1 VLNEPTV
8 TLTRCQAVPEPSCIK
23 EGVCVPHI
31 AVSEEVPGM
40 GGLLLFKPSTGLK
53 FSELAEQILRGPS
66 PLSESEREMIAVLV
80 SSRNEC
86 LYCAHSHAATAA
98 HLLDGDYETVW
109 SVVADPESSPVTD
122 KMRALLN
129 IAAKVQRSG
138 LEVTAEDVAHARA
151 AGAGD
156 EDIHDAV
163 LVAAFFSMANRY
175 VDGLAAITPT
185 DDEAYDQIGR
195 RLAEQGYMSRFR

>member
-1 VLNEPTV
+1 M
-8 TLTRCQAVPEPSCIK
+8 
-23 EGVCVPHI
+23 PHI
-31 AVSEEVPGM
+31 PVSEEVPGM

-86 LYCAHSHAATAA
+86 FYCTHSHAATAA
-98 HLLDGDYETVW
+98 HLLEGDYETVW

-122 KMRALLN
+122 KMRALLH

-138 LEVTAEDVAHARA
+138 REVTPEDVAQARA

-163 LVAAFFSMANRY
+163 LIAAFFSMANRY

-185 DDEAYDQIGR
+185 DEKSYDQIGR
-195 RLAEQGYMSRFR
+195 RLAEQGYMSRFRSPAV